1 MANTF
6 KMVQKKDVTNAVITD
21 ATAIVHTGAN
31 STVVIGMTC
40 SNKITSGILID
51 VAYEDVSNSNQ
62 LTYIVK
68 DAPVP
73 VGGAQVPVGGDQKV
87 VIESGDKLRVRA
99 SQATAC
105 DVQLSYLEIS

>member
-6 KMVQKKDVTNAVITD
+6 KMVQKKDVTTNAITHGD
-21 ATAIVHTGAN
+21 AVVHTGAN
-31 STVVIGMTC
+31 STVIIGLTA
-40 SNKITSGILID
+40 SNKVTSGILID

-62 LTYIVK
+62 LTYILK

-87 VIESGDKLRVRA
+87 VVESGDKIRVRA